1 MIFLHA
7 SSKYI
12 SVTSKKRKQFLLLV
26 SSPFHLLPTINGRG
40 TAAITTWLFF
50 NSHSSTWKKSIS
62 KASLVDAPTANEK
75 IMKKCP
81 IKDFKMKQL
90 TSEKT
95 GVRIDHFLT
104 KLSAAVA
111 SQIRGVMLTVLVLI
125 SCQQRYKSN
134 TPINSLKSGLKMPSL
149 EKSLSVFHKFFLI
162 EMKHNWP
169 RKKQGRGSYIP
180 MLPHLD
186 EIALKK

>member
-40 TAAITTWLFF
+40 NAAITTWLFF

-62 KASLVDAPTANEK
+62 KASLVDALTANEK
-75 IMKKCP
+75 IMKKCL
-81 IKDFKMKQL
+81 IKEFKMKQL
-90 TSEKT
+90 TISEKT

-111 SQIRGVMLTVLVLI
+111 SQIRGVLLTVLVLI

-134 TPINSLKSGLKMPSL
+134 TPINSLKSWLKMPSL
-149 EKSLSVFHKFFLI
+149 EKSLSVFHKSFLI
-162 EMKHNWP
+162 EMKHNGP
-169 RKKQGRGSYIP
+169 RKK
-180 MLPHLD
+180 
-186 EIALKK
+186 